1 MTAKLHA
8 QCGVSFVF
16 PLCYTKA
23 LQRKCEGNPMVSKEA
38 DGALC
43 SNGAYITLDQYFL
56 VRSSL
61 KSSSNVPPKATTRE
75 NTVTGG
81 LGMIPCLSLFF

>member
-1 MTAKLHA
+1 
-8 QCGVSFVF
+8 
-16 PLCYTKA
+16 
-23 LQRKCEGNPMVSKEA
+23 MVSKEA

-56 VRSSL
+56 VISSL
-61 KSSSNVPPKATTRE
+61 KSSSNVPPKGTTRE

-81 LGMIPCLSLFF
+81 LCMIPCLSLIFFKICTLSKDTRINFKILLTSYEYIEQV